1 LGSSLCG
8 AVEDND
14 IGKHADVPLDSLP
27 RSASRR
33 RWSHNGEA
41 NAIVVAVSMTTAA
54 SQFLSEA
61 RTDVLANRSTLSCR
75 RWSGL
80 PVKKAIESWRQTFL
94 SGQRSC

>member
-33 RWSHNGEA
+33 RWSHKGEA
-41 NAIVVAVSMTTAA
+41 KRDCGRSFNDHRRKPIS
-54 SQFLSEA
+54 LRGPDR
-61 RTDVLANRSTLSCR
+61 RTGKPVDAELPALV
-75 RWSGL
+75 GL
-80 PVKKAIESWRQTFL
+80 TGQESY
-94 SGQRSC
+94 